1 MVEPV
6 PGLVT
11 ADASALS
18 GDLASVAPMADS
30 PRPTIGMAF
39 DRNLPPALILDFARR
54 LDEAGADR
62 LWVIEDCFRTAGVS
76 LASAALAV
84 SERLQVGIGILPS
97 LARNPAIMAME
108 FATLARMA
116 PGRFLPGIGHGV
128 QSWMGQIGVRPASP
142 LTAFE
147 EVVTSVKRLITGE
160 EVTVDGRYVH
170 LDSVKLDYPPDVV
183 PPVLGGVQGPKS
195 LQLVGRVADGVI
207 LVDPGTPSYVKAAL
221 ELVGRPNGPE
231 DPFDVTVFGP
241 ICLRDDRQ
249 EARAIMTPWLA
260 SMIEGD
266 GFALS
271 ALPFADDLKTIYRE
285 AGADALAGL
294 PDDWWVE
301 LAPAGTRDDIE
312 QHLDALGR
320 AGATSLA
327 FFTAEDAETAVGQ
340 LDDVV
345 GLVTSWS

>member
-1 MVEPV
+1 
-6 PGLVT
+6 
-11 ADASALS
+11 
-18 GDLASVAPMADS
+18 MADS
-30 PRPTIGMAF
+30 SRPTIGMAF

-62 LWVIEDCFRTAGVS
+62 LWVIEDCFRTAGIS
-76 LASAALAV
+76 LAAAALAV
-84 SERLQVGIGILPS
+84 TDRLQVGIGILPS

-108 FATLARMA
+108 FATLARLA

-142 LTAFE
+142 LTAFD
-147 EVVTSVKRLITGE
+147 EVVTSVKRLIAGE

-170 LDSVKLDYPPDVV
+170 LDKVKLDYPPDVV

-221 ELVGRPNGPE
+221 ELVGRPTGPE
-231 DPFDVTVFGP
+231 DAFDVTVFGP
-241 ICLRDDRQ
+241 ICLRADRH

-260 SMIEGD
+260 SMIEGN

-271 ALPFADDLKTIYRE
+271 ALPFVDDLKTAYTDG
-285 AGADALAGL
+285 GAEALAGL
-294 PDDWWVE
+294 PDDWWLE
-301 LAPAGTRDDIE
+301 LAPVGTRDDIE

-320 AGATSLA
+320 AGATNLA
-327 FFTAEDAETAVGQ
+327 FFTAENASTAVGQ

-345 GLVTSWS
+345 ELVAAWKN

>member
-1 MVEPV
+1 
-6 PGLVT
+6 
-11 ADASALS
+11 
-18 GDLASVAPMADS
+18 MADS
-30 PRPTIGMAF
+30 PRPSIGMAF
-39 DRNLPPALILDFARR
+39 DRNLPPALITEFARR

-76 LASAALAV
+76 LSAAALAV

-147 EVVTSVKRLITGE
+147 EVVTSVKRLLVGE
-160 EVTVDGRYVH
+160 EVTLDGRYVH
-170 LDSVKLDYPPDVV
+170 LDRVKLDYPPDVV

-207 LVDPGTPSYVKAAL
+207 LVDPASPSYVQTAL
-221 ELVGRPNGPE
+221 EVVGRPTGHE
-231 DPFDVTVFGP
+231 DAFDVTAFGP
-241 ICLRDDRQ
+241 ICLRTDRT
-249 EARAIMTPWLA
+249 EAHAIMAPWLA
-260 SMIEGD
+260 SMIEND
-266 GFALS
+266 GYALA
-271 ALPFADDLKTIYRE
+271 ALPFVDDLKTIYRD
-285 AGADALAGL
+285 GGTDALVGL
-294 PDDWWVE
+294 PDDWWIE

-312 QHLDALGR
+312 RHLDALGN

-327 FFTAEDAETAVGQ
+327 FFTAEDANTAVGQ
-340 LDDVV
+340 LNDVV
-345 GLVTSWS
+345 ELVASWS

>member
-1 MVEPV
+1 
-6 PGLVT
+6 
-11 ADASALS
+11 
-18 GDLASVAPMADS
+18 MADS
-30 PRPTIGMAF
+30 TRPTIGMAF

-54 LDEAGADR
+54 LDAGGADR
-62 LWVIEDCFRTAGVS
+62 LWVIEDCFRTAGLS
-76 LASAALAV
+76 LAAAALAV

-147 EVVTSVKRLITGE
+147 EVVTSVRRLIAGE

-170 LDSVKLDYPPDVV
+170 LDHVKLDYPPDVV
-183 PPVLGGVQGPKS
+183 PPVFGGVMSPKS

-207 LVDPGTPSYVKAAL
+207 LVDPASPSYVKAAL
-221 ELVGRPNGPE
+221 ELVGRPTDTE
-231 DPFDVTVFGP
+231 DAFDVTAFGP
-241 ICLRDDRQ
+241 ICLRTDRH
-249 EARAIMTPWLA
+249 EARTIMTPWLA
-260 SMIEGD
+260 GMIEND

-271 ALPFADDLKTIYRE
+271 ALPFADDLKAIYRE
-285 AGADALAGL
+285 GGADALAGL
-294 PDDWWVE
+294 PDDWWIE
-301 LAPAGTRDDIE
+301 LAPVGTRDDIE
-312 QHLDALGR
+312 RHLDALGR

-327 FFTAEDAETAVGQ
+327 FFTAENANTAVGQ
-340 LDDVV
+340 LDVV
-345 GLVTSWS
+345 VDLVASWA